1 MLIFMEF
8 LQIQDTKTRR
18 KLDFHI
24 KDKTIL
30 IIPQDFNFT
39 YFSFQKL
46 EFGIY

>member
-1 MLIFMEF
+1 MEF
-8 LQIQDTKTRR
+8 LQIQDIKTRR

-24 KDKTIL
+24 KVKAIL
-30 IIPQDFNFT
+30 IIREDFHFT